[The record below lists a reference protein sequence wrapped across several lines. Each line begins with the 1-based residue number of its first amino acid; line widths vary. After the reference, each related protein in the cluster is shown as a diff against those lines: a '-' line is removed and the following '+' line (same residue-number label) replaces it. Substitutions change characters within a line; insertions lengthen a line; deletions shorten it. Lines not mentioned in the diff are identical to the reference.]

1 MKKVY
6 ARTARSSSV
15 AAVAPPRGDAARSN
29 PHVYGEGE
37 AGEVGRNLKFALT
50 SR

>member
-1 MKKVY
+1 MRRSTPDGGEFKRCGSR
-6 ARTARSSSV
+6 ATA
-15 AAVAPPRGDAARSN
+15 GDASQSN